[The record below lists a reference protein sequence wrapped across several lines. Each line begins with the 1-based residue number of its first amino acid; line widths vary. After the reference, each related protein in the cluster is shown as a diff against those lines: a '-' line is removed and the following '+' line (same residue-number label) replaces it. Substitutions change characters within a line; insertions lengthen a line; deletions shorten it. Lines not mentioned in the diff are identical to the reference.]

1 MKLFLL
7 AFLFLSATSH
17 AYDRV
22 KIDGKLYIPQGFD
35 NNDLVEITVVGT
47 IPNTCYQN
55 PTFEIERMNDKY
67 ALSLYAYYIPAVE
80 GCKNISM
87 AYTETINF
95 GMMYEGEYV
104 ISLMNKRKTEVQKLV
119 VKASTTSLRD
129 DFYYGNVQGISE
141 NDANRNVEIT
151 GVNPTNCL
159 VFDKMTAEIQNSIII
174 LKPQF
179 KEEGFCE
186 NRPKSFKIKYT
197 VPYLENNPKGIML
210 HVRVMNGR
218 SYNYLYQNRL

>member
-1 MKLFLL
+1 MKFLL
-7 AFLFLSATSH
+7 TAFLLLSATSY

-22 KIDGKLYIPQGFD
+22 KIDGKLYIPKGFD
-35 NNDLVEITVVGT
+35 DNDLVEITVVGS
-47 IPNTCYQN
+47 IPNSCYKN
-55 PTFEIERMNDKY
+55 PTFEIEKVNERY
-67 ALSLYAYYIPAVE
+67 TLSLYAYYIPAPE
-80 GCKNISM
+80 GCKKISM

-95 GMMYEGEYV
+95 GMMYKGEYV
-104 ISLMNKRKTEVQKLV
+104 ISLVNKKRTEVQKLV
-119 VKASTTSLRD
+119 VRAATTSLRD
-129 DFYYGNVQGISE
+129 EFYYGDVRGVSE
-141 NDANRNVEIT
+141 NDANREVELV

-159 VFDKMTAEIQNSIII
+159 VFDKLDAEIQDSMII

-179 KEEGFCE
+179 KEVGFCQ

-197 VPYLENNPKGIML
+197 VPYLENKPKGILL